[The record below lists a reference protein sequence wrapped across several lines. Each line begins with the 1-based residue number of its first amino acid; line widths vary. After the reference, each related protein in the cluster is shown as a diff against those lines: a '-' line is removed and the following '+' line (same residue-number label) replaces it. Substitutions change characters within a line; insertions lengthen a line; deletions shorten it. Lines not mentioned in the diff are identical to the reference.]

1 MGNYG
6 MNFKGITRR
15 WYINVLAVVF
25 LVLVGFEIIFSVIVY
40 NYYYDSVGQ
49 HLKARA
55 EITSRFFN
63 KYSKTQ
69 YSEFYTGARQLVD
82 DFTEK
87 DKIEL
92 QIIDLDG
99 KVLFSSN
106 GFVPSVLVMTNDV
119 KNAIWGN
126 TENFIGKNSFSNENI
141 MSVSSPLKDASGNIR
156 GVARFVVSLTEL
168 DKYILLFISVSIV
181 ISIIIILLVFFS
193 GRYFIS
199 SIVKP
204 VSDITKTAKE
214 IAKGELNIRID
225 KKYDD
230 EIGELVD
237 SINNMAN
244 EISKTD
250 HLKNDFI
257 SSISH
262 ELRTP
267 LTAIKGWSETMLSC
281 DSKND
286 TETINKGLNIISE
299 ESQRLTIMVEEL
311 LDFSRMQNHGIQ
323 IDLQPI
329 DVGSILIET
338 IYIMK
343 ERARREGIIIEF
355 SIKDELPVTIGDSNR
370 LKQVFINVIDN
381 AVKHSE
387 KEGKIDVTAE
397 NDGEYIIIIINDYG
411 CGIPLEFLPNV
422 KQKFIKGPS
431 SKSGSGLGLALADEI
446 VKLHNGQINIESVE
460 DKGTTVKIV
469 LPIIEKESSDDQ
481 NKV

>member
-1 MGNYG
+1 

-25 LVLVGFEIIFSVIVY
+25 LVLVGFEVIFSVIVY
-40 NYYYDSVGQ
+40 NYYYDSVRG
-49 HLKARA
+49 HLKTSA
-55 EITSRFFN
+55 ETTSRFFN

-69 YSEFYTGARQLVD
+69 YSEFYSGAKQLVD

-87 DKIEL
+87 DKMEL

-106 GFVPSVLVMTNDV
+106 GFVPSVSVKTNDV
-119 KNAIWGN
+119 RNAIWGN
-126 TENFIGKNSFSNENI
+126 TDSFVGKNSFTDENI
-141 MSVSSPLKDASGNIR
+141 MAVSSPLKDASGNIR
-156 GVARFVVSLTEL
+156 GVARFVVSLAEL
-168 DKYILLFISVSIV
+168 DKYILLFIAISIALSIV
-181 ISIIIILLVFFS
+181 IILLVFFS

-204 VSDITKTAKE
+204 VSEITKTAKE
-214 IAKGELNIRID
+214 IAKGELDIRIN

-237 SINNMAN
+237 SINDMAN
-244 EISKTD
+244 EISKTE

-267 LTAIKGWSETMLSC
+267 LTAIRGWSETMLSC
-281 DSKND
+281 DTKTD
-286 TETINKGLNIISE
+286 TETIQKGLHIINE
-299 ESQRLTIMVEEL
+299 ESQRLTNMVEEL

-323 IDLQPI
+323 IDLQPM

-355 SIKDELPVTIGDSNR
+355 SVKDELPVTTGDSNR

-397 NDGEYIIIIINDYG
+397 SDEESITVTISDYG
-411 CGIPLEFLPNV
+411 RGIPPEFLPNV

-431 SKSGSGLGLALADEI
+431 SKGGSGLGLALADEI
-446 VKLHNGQINIESVE
+446 VKLHFGQIIIESEE

-469 LPIIEKESSDDQ
+469 LPVVEKESEEE
-481 NKV
+481 